1 MRRAMLLILGFGA
14 GGIMLLL
21 LVVVVKGQVSGEAIK
36 AFLPYDTFYPRSV
49 MGTDLLA
56 VTALEYDG
64 PFWEDGSN
72 EEVSGVAALVVENQG
87 GLLVSS
93 GAVILEL
100 EKEWL
105 VFEISFLP
113 PGGKVLVLEKD
124 RKRYSYGTNVTCYG
138 WTREEYPEDVG
149 LVSVESMG
157 LNGLLLTNNT
167 GCTVPGVQIHYK
179 NYNTETGMFLGG
191 ISYCVT
197 EEDLMPKEIR
207 LLNPLQ
213 FAARESRIV
222 SIYQEMDR

>member
-1 MRRAMLLILGFGA
+1 
-14 GGIMLLL
+14 MLLL
-21 LVVVVKGQVSGEAIK
+21 LVVVVQGQVSDEVVK
-36 AFLPYDTFYPRSV
+36 VFPRYDTFYPRSV

-124 RKRYSYGTNVTCYG
+124 RKRYCYGSNVTCYG
-138 WTREEYPEDVG
+138 WTREEYPEDAG

-167 GCTVPGVQIHYK
+167 GCIVPGVQIHYK
-179 NYNTETGMFLGG
+179 NYNAETGMFLGG

-207 LLNPLQ
+207 LLNPIQ

>member
-1 MRRAMLLILGFGA
+1 M
-14 GGIMLLL
+14 
-21 LVVVVKGQVSGEAIK
+21 
-36 AFLPYDTFYPRSV
+36 
-49 MGTDLLA
+49 
-56 VTALEYDG
+56 
-64 PFWEDGSN
+64 
-72 EEVSGVAALVVENQG
+72 AALVVENQG

-124 RKRYSYGTNVTCYG
+124 RKRYCYGSNVTCYG
-138 WTREEYPEDVG
+138 WTREEYPEDAG

-167 GCTVPGVQIHYK
+167 GCIVPGVQIHYK
-179 NYNTETGMFLGG
+179 NYNAETGMFLGG

-207 LLNPLQ
+207 LLNPIQ